1 MPTFDELR
9 LKWENK
15 DAKDSVAAHETAM
28 KGILELAGLST
39 EEANKF
45 FNLNEKFL
53 RKELV
58 AYGFSLDNPF
68 IIFLSLFVK
77 SGLDH
82 KIFCEVDGNWGIV
95 HNLVANKILT
105 IQQLTF
111 KTAKEEDKPMLLL
124 NPSFWGSKIPLG
136 DRTWVIQF
144 WIWCGSKEINN
155 EIVNTACRLLL
166 SSPKDIIPKDVL
178 NLSSN
183 ITEDNYVKIYNAVN
197 KGYVSLVDTAT
208 KADLTA
214 PSITT
219 KIRKYFMATFR
230 AVSDIENL
238 NTNLDILAKT
248 LTDTPKNATPDDILK
263 ITASNIGLVK
273 NKIQA
278 FNNVAYII
286 NDVETT
292 IKNMDS
298 FVKMELVT
306 PSQMSTS
313 VAKAG
318 EKTDLS
324 NRDTLSKEYKRR
336 EGREE
341 GKETTNKNQRA
352 SNTNNKVSWDEYQ
365 RALSNVNAKTKL
377 DLSKLKDLP
386 APEIRSLSN
395 DLSKIVSYLN
405 NIR

>member
-15 DAKDSVAAHETAM
+15 DAEDSVVAHETAM
-28 KGILELAGLST
+28 KGILELTGLST
-39 EEANKF
+39 GEANKF

-68 IIFLSLFVK
+68 IIFLSLFLK

-95 HNLVANKILT
+95 HNLVANRILT

-144 WIWCGSKEINN
+144 WIWCGSKEINS

-166 SSPKDIIPKDVL
+166 SSPKDIIPKDIL

-183 ITEDNYVKIYNAVN
+183 ITEDNYVKIYNAIN

-214 PSITT
+214 PSIIT

-230 AVSDIENL
+230 AVTDIENL

-248 LTDTPKNATPDDILK
+248 LTETPQNAKPDDILK
-263 ITASNIGLVK
+263 ITTSNIELVK
-273 NKIQA
+273 NKIEA

-292 IKNMDS
+292 IEKMDS

-306 PSQMSTS
+306 PTQMSTS
-313 VAKAG
+313 VAKSG

-336 EGREE
+336 EGRE
-341 GKETTNKNQRA
+341 GKETTNKRQTA
-352 SNTNNKVSWDEYQ
+352 TNTNNKVSWSEYQ
-365 RALSNVNAKTKL
+365 QALKNVNAKTKL

-405 NIR
+405 NII